1 MQLWDFI
8 AKYWIE
14 FGFGAVLTILGALYR
29 KMSKQ
34 IREDREKQ
42 KAIEDGMRAL
52 LRNEIIT
59 AYNQYVV
66 DKKYCPVYGKENVNA
81 MYDAYHR
88 LGGNGTI
95 TQLKQQ
101 IDDLP
106 TVKPG

>member
-1 MQLWDFI
+1 MWEFI
-8 AKYWIE
+8 CKYWLE
-14 FGFGAVLTILGALYR
+14 VAFGLVLTALGFVYR
-29 KMSKQ
+29 KMAKQ
-34 IREDREKQ
+34 IKEDREKN
-42 KAIEDGMRAL
+42 KAIEDGMKAL
-52 LRNEIIT
+52 LRNELIL
-59 AYNQYVV
+59 AYNLYVV

-106 TVKPG
+106 TVQQR